1 MMNKIRN
8 ILRRKFQLCNINI
21 DSKNIEMKFKLTNFI
36 HFNKENFSIKTNKI
50 QNISFNFKKHSKN
63 VFSIKINLNDLPSD
77 NLTFDFYYKNQML
90 WLVSN
95 EDIDTILELKNKI
108 YIVKVNKSL
117 MLNKYKT
124 DFNLVNEYKEV
135 GISQINDE
143 CISFNTDA
151 IVESLILL
159 NDKQQM
165 EIPIVNNKLNL
176 SSITRITKRQNY
188 IVYIVVKKHIYRP
201 QFIQQ
206 KKVNYLFMEYE
217 WLNNNLN
224 IFMNTLQ
231 LSQFHLNS
239 LLNET
244 SIRIRAII
252 ENIDDD
258 YKFESLGLIDDDLS
272 NLEYLTTKIYNSIIF
287 SKIEISS
294 LENMNNKKLIA
305 IYHNEQNDSKKFY
318 VLNSKKK
325 LSYTDY
331 YISHEQ
337 MSQINIKK
345 KNGVSIVS
353 SKPKIKV
360 GVNSITEDN
369 INIYFQPN
377 TIYENFQSFITFEE
391 RSSQKRYEKEIH
403 IGEQDIE
410 IPYKEIENLKTTSK
424 NIIDIFISIYD
435 GTNLIRKEKIKFTK
449 GIYKK
454 DNYITLKEQNL
465 GYKRVYYMVT
475 LTPFKNIKIE
485 SFELTSEQYEIL
497 ENGKKDNNV
506 WLIGE
511 RTDTAQDNG
520 IQLFNWLQEN
530 TEIEAYYVIDGE
542 SNDYEKIK
550 HLSNVV
556 IFGSKNHFE
565 VSAIANVLIS
575 THDLENIL
583 PYKTARNFWGYEDS
597 VRVFLQHGVLGR
609 KKVEYNK
616 NYYDLPF
623 HLFNVSSTKEKYD
636 IVVRQLGYNPNDVA
650 ITGLPRFD
658 NLPLKPD
665 RKIKKILIMP
675 TWRDWLNSDYA
686 FNNSEYM
693 QRYLN
698 LINNKKVE
706 ELLEKYNV
714 EINFYPH
721 YRSQNFFKYH
731 LDNTKGKINYITFG
745 KKTVQEL
752 LIDHDILITDYSSVS
767 FDFSYMQKPVIFFH
781 FDVER
786 FFRKGLLRPIEET
799 FVGDIVYNEEEILIK
814 IENLIKSKNKK
825 LLPDLTHVFDFI
837 DHKNNQRVYH
847 EILKKINEN
856 SY

>member
-1 MMNKIRN
+1 
-8 ILRRKFQLCNINI
+8 
-21 DSKNIEMKFKLTNFI
+21 
-36 HFNKENFSIKTNKI
+36 
-50 QNISFNFKKHSKN
+50 
-63 VFSIKINLNDLPSD
+63 
-77 NLTFDFYYKNQML
+77 
-90 WLVSN
+90 
-95 EDIDTILELKNKI
+95 
-108 YIVKVNKSL
+108 
-117 MLNKYKT
+117 
-124 DFNLVNEYKEV
+124 
-135 GISQINDE
+135 
-143 CISFNTDA
+143 DA

-353 SKPKIKV
+353 SKPKIK
-360 GVNSITEDN
+360 
-369 INIYFQPN
+369 IYFQPN
-377 TIYENFQSFITFEE
+377 TIYETFQYFITFEE

-475 LTPFKNIKIE
+475 LR
-485 SFELTSEQYEIL
+485 SE
-497 ENGKKDNNV
+497 
-506 WLIGE
+506 E
-511 RTDTAQDNG
+511 R
-520 IQLFNWLQEN
+520 
-530 TEIEAYYVIDGE
+530 
-542 SNDYEKIK
+542 
-550 HLSNVV
+550 
-556 IFGSKNHFE
+556 
-565 VSAIANVLIS
+565 
-575 THDLENIL
+575 
-583 PYKTARNFWGYEDS
+583 
-597 VRVFLQHGVLGR
+597 
-609 KKVEYNK
+609 
-616 NYYDLPF
+616 
-623 HLFNVSSTKEKYD
+623 
-636 IVVRQLGYNPNDVA
+636 
-650 ITGLPRFD
+650 
-658 NLPLKPD
+658 
-665 RKIKKILIMP
+665 
-675 TWRDWLNSDYA
+675 
-686 FNNSEYM
+686 
-693 QRYLN
+693 
-698 LINNKKVE
+698 
-706 ELLEKYNV
+706 
-714 EINFYPH
+714 
-721 YRSQNFFKYH
+721 
-731 LDNTKGKINYITFG
+731 
-745 KKTVQEL
+745 
-752 LIDHDILITDYSSVS
+752 
-767 FDFSYMQKPVIFFH
+767 
-781 FDVER
+781 
-786 FFRKGLLRPIEET
+786 
-799 FVGDIVYNEEEILIK
+799 
-814 IENLIKSKNKK
+814 
-825 LLPDLTHVFDFI
+825 
-837 DHKNNQRVYH
+837 
-847 EILKKINEN
+847 
-856 SY
+856 

>member
-117 MLNKYKT
+117 MLNKYKSE
-124 DFNLVNEYKEV
+124 FKLVNEYKEV

-188 IVYIVVKKHIYRP
+188 IVYIVVNKHIYRP

-345 KNGVSIVS
+345 KNGISIVRS
-353 SKPKIKV
+353 TPKIKV
-360 GVNSITEDN
+360 GVNAITEDN

-377 TIYENFQSFITFEE
+377 TIYETFQSFITFEE
-391 RSSQKRYEKEIH
+391 RTPQKRYEKEIH

-454 DNYITLKEQNL
+454 DNYITLK
-465 GYKRVYYMVT
+465 
-475 LTPFKNIKIE
+475 
-485 SFELTSEQYEIL
+485 
-497 ENGKKDNNV
+497 
-506 WLIGE
+506 
-511 RTDTAQDNG
+511 
-520 IQLFNWLQEN
+520 
-530 TEIEAYYVIDGE
+530 
-542 SNDYEKIK
+542 
-550 HLSNVV
+550 
-556 IFGSKNHFE
+556 
-565 VSAIANVLIS
+565 
-575 THDLENIL
+575 
-583 PYKTARNFWGYEDS
+583 
-597 VRVFLQHGVLGR
+597 
-609 KKVEYNK
+609 
-616 NYYDLPF
+616 
-623 HLFNVSSTKEKYD
+623 
-636 IVVRQLGYNPNDVA
+636 
-650 ITGLPRFD
+650 
-658 NLPLKPD
+658 
-665 RKIKKILIMP
+665 
-675 TWRDWLNSDYA
+675 
-686 FNNSEYM
+686 
-693 QRYLN
+693 
-698 LINNKKVE
+698 
-706 ELLEKYNV
+706 
-714 EINFYPH
+714 
-721 YRSQNFFKYH
+721 
-731 LDNTKGKINYITFG
+731 
-745 KKTVQEL
+745 
-752 LIDHDILITDYSSVS
+752 
-767 FDFSYMQKPVIFFH
+767 
-781 FDVER
+781 
-786 FFRKGLLRPIEET
+786 
-799 FVGDIVYNEEEILIK
+799 
-814 IENLIKSKNKK
+814 
-825 LLPDLTHVFDFI
+825 
-837 DHKNNQRVYH
+837 
-847 EILKKINEN
+847 
-856 SY
+856 